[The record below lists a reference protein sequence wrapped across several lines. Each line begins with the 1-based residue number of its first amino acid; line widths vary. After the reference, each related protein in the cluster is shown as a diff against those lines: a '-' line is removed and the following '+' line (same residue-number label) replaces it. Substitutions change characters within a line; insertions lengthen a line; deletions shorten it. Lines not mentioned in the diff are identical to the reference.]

1 MITEICSSLSPL
13 EHYALIIVFN
23 LIILFV
29 NEVIRKNKN
38 LAPQSLIE
46 LIINIILRKPIKV
59 IQIKQ
64 TEE

>member
-1 MITEICSSLSPL
+1 MINEICRTLSPL

-59 IQIKQ
+59 VQINQ
-64 TEE
+64 TGE